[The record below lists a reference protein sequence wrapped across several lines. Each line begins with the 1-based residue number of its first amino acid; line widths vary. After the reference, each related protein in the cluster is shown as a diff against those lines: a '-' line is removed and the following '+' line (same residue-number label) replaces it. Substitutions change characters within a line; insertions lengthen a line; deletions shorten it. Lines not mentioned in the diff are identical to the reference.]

1 MRRKIIKVA
10 SCAIL
15 AGTAALLSSS
25 CTSAMK
31 KADLNK
37 DDKISTEEL
46 NKALVSAIFDAAD
59 KNGNGSVTYDEWKLV
74 FPKVTKKRFNTH
86 ALGKNGNFTLPEAL
100 AYCEKEGT
108 FDKLV
113 NKIDLNKDGI
123 IDKEEAANFQQKMQ
137 AAEGNNDI
145 QKLKT
150 LAN

>member
-1 MRRKIIKVA
+1 MKVT

-15 AGTAALLSSS
+15 AGTVALLGSS

-46 NKALVSAIFDAAD
+46 NQALVSAIFDAAD
-59 KNGNGSVTYDEWKLV
+59 KNGNGRITCDEWRLV
-74 FPKVTKKRFNTH
+74 FPKVTQKKFNTH
-86 ALGKNGNFTLPEAL
+86 ALGKNGDFTLPEAL
-100 AYCEKEGT
+100 AYCGKEKT

-113 NKIDLNKDGI
+113 NKIDLNSDGI
-123 IDKEEAANFQQKMQ
+123 IDKQEAANFQEKMQ
-137 AAEGNNDI
+137 AAEGENDI